1 MLRVDLNMARKPLLV
16 TSLPPRMSRLASNGE
31 DIGSMYQK
39 SCIDSWRAASFR
51 PVSINSSSEDYP
63 HSVSKISLQRDAR
76 AVTGRPHVF
85 FQDMLAAAV
94 KESEGRPFAI
104 TNSDILLAAGTD
116 LSDRVSSLRRGQV
129 LFSRRI
135 DIDEVSSKDGLAWQ
149 YGYDFFAVH
158 PDDIM
163 GLSTGMIFGAPWWDH
178 FFPLMLH
185 FSGCRIDQIDP
196 HQFRHLKHEDRWD
209 WDVWEKLG
217 CRFMAEL
224 KASRRDVQAEW
235 HLTEAIAAF
244 DCELSVD
251 PTPISRAGLPDNLD
265 VVPQLHSVSDANL
278 TYLDKVSIRRQR
290 LRSFLG
296 SLSWWRNA

>member
-1 MLRVDLNMARKPLLV
+1 MFRVELSMVRKPLLV
-16 TSLPPRMSRLASNGE
+16 TSLPPRMSRLASNGD

-39 SCIDSWRAASFR
+39 SCIESWRAASFH

-63 HSVSKISLQRDAR
+63 HSVSKVSLQRDAR
-76 AVTGRPHVF
+76 SVTGRPHVY

-94 KESEGRPFAI
+94 EEAEGKPFAI
-104 TNSDILLAAGTD
+104 TNSDLLLAAGTD

-129 LFSRRI
+129 IFSRRI
-135 DIDEVSSKDGLAWQ
+135 DIDEISSKEGLAWQ

-163 GLSTGMIFGAPWWDH
+163 GLSTDMVFGAPWWDH

-185 FSGCRIDQIDP
+185 FGGCRIDQIDP

-224 KASRRDVQAEW
+224 KASCHDAHTEW
-235 HLTEAIAAF
+235 HRTEVIAAF
-244 DCELSVD
+244 DCELSSD
-251 PTPISRAGLPDNLD
+251 STSISHAGLPLNLD
-265 VVPQLHSVSDANL
+265 IVPALHNVSDANL
-278 TYLDKVSIRRQR
+278 AYIDKISIRRKR
-290 LRSFLG
+290 LSILSQMR
-296 SLSWWRNA
+296 SWWRNA